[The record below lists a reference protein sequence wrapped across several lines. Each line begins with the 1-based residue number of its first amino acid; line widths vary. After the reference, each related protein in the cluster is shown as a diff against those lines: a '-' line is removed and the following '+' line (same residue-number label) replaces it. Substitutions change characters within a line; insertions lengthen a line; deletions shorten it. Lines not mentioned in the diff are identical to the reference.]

1 MIGGWILD
9 AMFQIESG
17 HAVSSFLWQGL
28 DLCSMNYSRIPLI
41 GGEMAVIHRTLF
53 PGVGADLNWIQ
64 MIVTGIWFL
73 LVLSIFGG
81 AICRVVA
88 LRIAR
93 DESAGVKEALTFA
106 MSNLRSYVQIPLVLG
121 IAIFIF
127 WGCNWLAGVVI
138 GVPFLGWILFLVLYP
153 LAILSG
159 LIILLIA
166 VGGLLGL
173 FLMVAAISTEKNGT
187 LDAISRAFSPSSS

>member
-1 MIGGWILD
+1 
-9 AMFQIESG
+9 
-17 HAVSSFLWQGL
+17 
-28 DLCSMNYSRIPLI
+28 
-41 GGEMAVIHRTLF
+41 
-53 PGVGADLNWIQ
+53 

-93 DESAGVKEALTFA
+93 DESAGVKEALRFA

-121 IAIFIF
+121 VAIFIF
-127 WGCNWLAGVVI
+127 WGCNWVAGVVI
-138 GVPFLGWILFLVLYP
+138 GIPFLGPIAFIVLYP

-159 LIILLIA
+159 LIVLLIA

-173 FLMVAAISTEKNGT
+173 YMMVAAVSTEKNGT
-187 LDAISRAFSPSSS
+187 LDAISRAFSYIYTRPLQFFFYYFLIFLLASIIVLIGVDVFLGSPPGFGDGAPLGAAHVACPSPLPVHQM